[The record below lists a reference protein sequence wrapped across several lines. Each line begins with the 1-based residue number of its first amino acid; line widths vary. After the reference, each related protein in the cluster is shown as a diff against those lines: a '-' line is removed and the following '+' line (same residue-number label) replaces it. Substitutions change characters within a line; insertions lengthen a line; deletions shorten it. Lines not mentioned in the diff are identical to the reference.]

1 MLELST
7 HNTPILIFR
16 KAKIA
21 TPAKVLGV
29 NSLRRKALDI
39 TEKSNSYAFSNALIS
54 TLIDNELCFP
64 MSLRF
69 RLYHVRRGVR

>member
-64 MSLRF
+64 MSLKF

>member
-29 NSLRRKALDI
+29 NSLRRKAHNI
-39 TEKSNSYAFSNALIS
+39 TEKAIVTAFQ
-54 TLIDNELCFP
+54 T
-64 MSLRF
+64 
-69 RLYHVRRGVR
+69 H